1 MIFGRYN
8 ERAQQV
14 LLKAREY
21 SQKLKHSYI
30 GTEHI
35 LLGLIST
42 EGPSKVILT
51 NYDITEDKII
61 GRIKEYIGEGDINY
75 MLPEVPLTPRAKRLL
90 DNAMNKAGSLG
101 HNYISP
107 EHMLL
112 SLIGEKDSVAYT
124 ILGNLGVNFDE
135 LKEAIINNFNGIE
148 PIENS
153 VSTVKKNKKNDNK
166 TPSLDRYGRDLTAM
180 AKEGKLDPVI
190 GREKETER
198 VLEILCRRIKNN
210 PCLIGEPGVGK
221 TAIAEG
227 LAQKIVE
234 GKIPEI
240 LKEKRV
246 VSLDIGSLIAGAKYR
261 GEFEDRLKNV
271 MAEIKSAGNILLFI
285 DEIHTIVGAGGAEG
299 AIDASNIMKPSLA
312 RGDIQC
318 IGATTIEEYRKYIE
332 KDSAL
337 ERRFQ
342 PVMVGEPTKEET
354 LLVLK
359 GLRDKYEAH
368 HGVKITDEALNA
380 AVSLSDRYISDR
392 FMPDKAIDLIDEAAA
407 KVRIKGFTTP
417 PDLKEIEDG
426 IERVTKEKEDAISTQ
441 NYEKAALL
449 RDNERELKDKL
460 DSMKNIWATKKS
472 TITQNVL
479 ESDVAAVV
487 SAWTNIPAQKLTETE
502 SERLLKLEDTLHKRV
517 IGQSEAVK
525 AVSRAVRRARVGL
538 KDPKKPIG
546 SFIFLGPTGVGKTEL
561 SKALAEAMFGR
572 EKDIIRFDMS
582 EYMEKHAVSRLIG
595 APPGYVGYDEGGQ
608 LTEAIRRAPY
618 SVILFDEIE
627 KAHPDVFNVLLQILE
642 DGRLTDGKGK
652 TVNFKNCI
660 IIMTSNVGAHS
671 IKKQKSMGFA
681 ISENES
687 ETEYEKMKEN
697 VMEDLK
703 HTFRPE
709 FLNRIDDIIVFHKLE
724 EKDLMQIVDLL
735 IRDVNKN
742 LEKMKLSLKLDEKSR
757 KYLVK
762 KGNDLNYGARP
773 LKRVITK
780 EIEDQLSEELL
791 SGNIKSGDDIKITI
805 KDDKLKFIKLNEEIS
820 NEVLE

>member
-42 EGPSKVILT
+42 EGPSKVLLT
-51 NYDITEDKII
+51 NCDITEDKII

-426 IERVTKEKEDAISTQ
+426 IERVSKEKEDAISTQ

-487 SAWTNIPAQKLTETE
+487 SAWTNIPVQKLTETE

-697 VMEDLK
+697 VMGDLK